1 MQVNESLWF
10 GAFSWSKVSF
20 FFADKNVFKE
30 RREVNFMEGYLNWDK
45 ENDDFSKAEVD
56 FGEANGNLGKANGNF
71 VEANDDF
78 GKANGNF
85 VKTNGVLQPRLALVN
100 QRA

>member
-1 MQVNESLWF
+1 
-10 GAFSWSKVSF
+10 
-20 FFADKNVFKE
+20 
-30 RREVNFMEGYLNWDK
+30 MEGYLNWDK

-56 FGEANGNLGKANGNF
+56 FGEANGNF